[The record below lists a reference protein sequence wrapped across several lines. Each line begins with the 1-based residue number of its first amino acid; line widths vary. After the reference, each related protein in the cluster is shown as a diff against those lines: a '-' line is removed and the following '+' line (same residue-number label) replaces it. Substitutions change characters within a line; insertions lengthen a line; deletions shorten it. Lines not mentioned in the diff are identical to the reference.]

1 MFNIWVFTVLVY
13 TIHQSFVKEKHR
25 QARWVWPTVVLK
37 VDSKAP
43 YYGTFLQKFFR
54 KTTAFCTVFSLA
66 LAFCSQPSQSSS
78 SSPENNSKTF
88 KQSTWSCIHPVLTMQ
103 VFIIIQKYCY
113 SIIESI
119 TFLTYSFYSFD
130 IPYDTLICATQ
141 SLFFSPD
148 ICSRQS
154 FKNISKLPSLPSL
167 TSLKSQALL

>member
-1 MFNIWVFTVLVY
+1 MRISLHFPQIQEMYSLFMNWSITSVY
-13 TIHQSFVKEKHR
+13 DPSKLCQEKHR

-78 SSPENNSKTF
+78 SSSENNSKTF
-88 KQSTWSCIHPVLTMQ
+88 KQSTCSCIHPVLTMQ

-113 SIIESI
+113 GIIESI
-119 TFLTYSFYSFD
+119 TLLTYSFYSFD
-130 IPYDTLICATQ
+130 IPIWHSNMCHPIVIF
-141 SLFFSPD
+141 SLD

-154 FKNISKLPSLPSL
+154 FKNI
-167 TSLKSQALL
+167 

>member
-1 MFNIWVFTVLVY
+1 VY

-25 QARWVWPTVVLK
+25 HARWVWPTVVLK

-88 KQSTWSCIHPVLTMQ
+88 KQSTCSCIHPVLTMQ

-113 SIIESI
+113 GIIESI

-130 IPYDTLICATQ
+130 IPILHSNMCHPIVI
-141 SLFFSPD
+141 FFSGHMQQT
-148 ICSRQS
+148 IFQEFSSWLFYIYQAERSNS
-154 FKNISKLPSLPSL
+154 FFDSF
-167 TSLKSQALL
+167 LLCCIFYP

>member
-1 MFNIWVFTVLVY
+1 MRISLHFPQIQEMYSLFMNWSITSVYDPSKLCQGKASSSTVSLTY
-13 TIHQSFVKEKHR
+13 CCPESGFKST
-25 QARWVWPTVVLK
+25 
-37 VDSKAP
+37 

-88 KQSTWSCIHPVLTMQ
+88 KQSTCSCIHPVLTMQ

-119 TFLTYSFYSFD
+119 TLLTYSFYSFD
-130 IPYDTLICATQ
+130 IPIWRSNMCHPIVI
-141 SLFFSPD
+141 FF
-148 ICSRQS
+148 
-154 FKNISKLPSLPSL
+154 F
-167 TSLKSQALL
+167 